1 MEFYTYSFEKLD
13 VWKDSR
19 ELVKMI
25 YLLTKTYPAS
35 ELYGLSSQM
44 RRAAVSVSANLSEGS
59 GRIHI
64 KEQAHFYQIAYSS
77 AIELLNEIIL
87 SHDLNY
93 IKNEEY
99 NQTRL
104 IIEKITRQIAQLRK
118 NTNSINR

>member
-1 MEFYTYSFEKLD
+1 MEFYTYSFEKLQ

-25 YLLTKTYPAS
+25 YLLTKAYPSS

-44 RRAAVSVSANLSEGS
+44 RRAAVSISANLSEGS
-59 GRIHI
+59 GRTHL

-77 AIELLNEIIL
+77 AIELLNESIL
-87 SHDLNY
+87 SQDLNY
-93 IKNEEY
+93 ISNEEY
-99 NQTRL
+99 THARL
-104 IIEKITRQIAQLRK
+104 LIEKITRQVAQLRK

>member
-25 YLLTKTYPAS
+25 YLLTKNYPSS
-35 ELYGLSSQM
+35 ELYGLSSQI
-44 RRAAVSVSANLSEGS
+44 RRASVSISANITEGS

-77 AIELLNEIIL
+77 AIELLNELIL
-87 SHDLNY
+87 SNDLNY
-93 IKNEEY
+93 IKHEEL
-99 NQTRL
+99 NQARVL
-104 IIEKITRQIAQLRK
+104 IEKITRQIAQLRK
-118 NTNSINR
+118 SINMIK